1 MTRFQNKLYQGIL
14 FFGDIIFFALS
25 IVCAYSLRNNDFSPY
40 FSDVYPLFTAF
51 LPLLFVIIILYFISS
66 LYEVPSLMTTIARS
80 RLLLRLHIGVLIF
93 GFVLFYIFPVS
104 GLTPKLLLV
113 LQMTLFTVIQI
124 IWRIYISHYI
134 RTTKKRK
141 ALLIGEGDELRE
153 LKESLN
159 NNPQSSIVF
168 AEHIEVGS
176 PLLVGDTLEALKI
189 VLKENNITVLVVDV
203 KNEKVT
209 PLLPFF
215 YNLVKDG
222 ISIYDV
228 RKMYEDTFRRT
239 PLSSIGYFWFFDNVT
254 FDMKMYEI
262 IKRILDLILAIPILI
277 CFIISLPFVWIANK
291 IEGEGDG
298 KLFSKQ
304 KRLGLGGKVIEIY
317 KFRTMLYTDDGTWR
331 IEGGNKNRD
340 TKVGTFLRKTNI
352 DELPQVINILRGQ
365 MSFIGPRNDVISL
378 GEKLH
383 KEIPYYGIRYS
394 IKPGISG
401 WAQTLQTVKHINP
414 QGLEENIIRF
424 QYDLYYIKNRSV
436 LIDVVIILRTI
447 RILLVRLGLW

>member
-1 MTRFQNKLYQGIL
+1 MTRFQNKLYQVIL
-14 FFGDIIFFALS
+14 FLGDVVLFIVSIIL
-25 IVCAYSLRNNDFSPY
+25 AYALRNNDFSPY
-40 FSDVYPLFTAF
+40 FSDLYPLFTTF
-51 LPLLFVIIILYFISS
+51 LPILPVLVLFYFISS
-66 LYEVPSLMTTIARS
+66 LYEVPSLMTTITRS
-80 RLLLRLHIGVLIF
+80 RLLLRLHTGVLIF
-93 GFVLFYIFPVS
+93 GIIIFYIFPVS
-104 GLTPKLLLV
+104 ELTPKLVLV
-113 LQMTLFTVIQI
+113 IQMFLFTILQI

-141 ALLIGEGDELRE
+141 ALLIGEGDELHE
-153 LKESLN
+153 LKNSLN
-159 NNPQSSIVF
+159 SNPQSSVIF
-168 AEHIEVGS
+168 AEHIEVSS
-176 PLLVGDTLEALKI
+176 PLLVGNTLDALRI
-189 VLKENNITVLVVDV
+189 ILKENDITILVVDV
-203 KNEKVT
+203 KSEKVA

-215 YNLVKDG
+215 YNLVKEG

-228 RKMYEDTFRRT
+228 GRMYEDTFRRT
-239 PLSSIGYFWFFDNVT
+239 PLSTIGYFWFFNNVT

-262 IKRILDLILAIPILI
+262 IKRMLDVFLSIPILV
-277 CFIISLPFVWIANK
+277 CFLISLPFVWVANK
-291 IEGEGDG
+291 IEGQGDG

-304 KRLGLGGKVIEIY
+304 KRFGQGGNIIEIY

-340 TKVGTFLRKTNI
+340 TKVGSFLRKTNI

-424 QYDLYYIKNRSV
+424 QYDLYYIKNRSL

-447 RILLVRLGLW
+447 RILLVRLGVW